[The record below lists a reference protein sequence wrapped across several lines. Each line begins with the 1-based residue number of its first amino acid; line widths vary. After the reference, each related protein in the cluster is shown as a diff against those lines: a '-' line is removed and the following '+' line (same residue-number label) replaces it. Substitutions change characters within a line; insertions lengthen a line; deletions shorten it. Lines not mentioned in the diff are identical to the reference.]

1 MKELHTIIKRPV
13 LTEKSNLL
21 KEGANTIIFE
31 VINDANKNEIKSA
44 VEKLFKV
51 HVLSVNTQ
59 IVRGKIKKRGRA
71 RLEAKMPNWKK
82 AIVRIKEGEKIEF
95 FEGV

>member
-59 IVRGKIKKRGRA
+59 IVRGKLKKRGRA
-71 RLEAKMPNWKK
+71 KLEAKMPNWKK